1 MKRIGIVLA
10 IIVTLALVAGCA
22 SSGGSSGG
30 NAAKSGGTAAALK
43 PYSVDLKTLP
53 FVKNAKPF
61 TRKYDDLIIPFPE
74 FPVDVTQYTR
84 VTITCKYFDAA
95 GEEIEQSDTKAMV
108 SFLYDGRS
116 RDRGPDM
123 GPGGNAPLK
132 ELNVGGYS
140 GLVNKDRGV
149 RVSLKK
155 APEVIILQNCDDVVK
170 FIELTSIVFHTKS
183 ASGE

>member
-1 MKRIGIVLA
+1 MKKIT
-10 IIVTLALVAGCA
+10 IILTVVIALVLVAGCA
-22 SSGGSSGG
+22 SSGDSSGG
-30 NAAKSGGTAAALK
+30 GKSGGTALK

-53 FVKNAKPF
+53 LVRNATPF
-61 TRKYDDLIIPFPE
+61 TRKWDYLFIRFPK
-74 FPVDVTQYTR
+74 FPVDVTKYTR

-108 SFLYDGRS
+108 SFLYDASS
-116 RDRGPDM
+116 RDWGPEM

-140 GLVNKDRGV
+140 GLVNKDKGV
-149 RVSLKK
+149 RVVLKQ
-155 APEVIILQNCDDVVK
+155 APEVIILQNCDDSVK
-170 FIELTSIVFHTKS
+170 FIELTSIVFHTKT

>member
-1 MKRIGIVLA
+1 MKKIGIVFAIVVSLA
-10 IIVTLALVAGCA
+10 FVTGCA
-22 SSGGSSGG
+22 SSGG
-30 NAAKSGGTAAALK
+30 NAAKSGGTADLK
-43 PYSVDLKTLP
+43 PYTVDLKTLP

-61 TRKYDDLIIPFPE
+61 TRKWDDLIIPLPE
-74 FPVDVTQYTR
+74 FPVDVTQYKR

-95 GEEIEQSDTKAMV
+95 GVEIEQSDTKAMV
-108 SFLYDGRS
+108 SFLYDAKN

-140 GLVNKDRGV
+140 GLVNTDKGV
-149 RVSLKK
+149 RVMLKK
-155 APEVIILQNCDDVVK
+155 APEVIILQNCDDSVK
-170 FIELTSIVFHTKS
+170 FIELTSVIFHNKT

>member
-1 MKRIGIVLA
+1 MKKISIVLA
-10 IIVTLALVAGCA
+10 VLIALTLVAGCA
-22 SSGGSSGG
+22 SSGGSSSSG
-30 NAAKSGGTAAALK
+30 AKSGGAAAALK

-61 TRKYDDLIIPFPE
+61 TRKWDDLIIPLPE
-74 FPVDVTQYTR
+74 FPVDVTQYSR

-108 SFLYDGRS
+108 SFLYDAKS
-116 RDRGPDM
+116 KDRGPEM

-140 GLVNKDRGV
+140 GLVDKDKGV
-149 RVSLKK
+149 RVRLTK
-155 APEVIILQNCDDVVK
+155 APEVIILQNCADEVK
-170 FIELTSIVFHTKS
+170 FIELTSITFHTKT
-183 ASGE
+183 ASGAE